1 MLNSQPEPGFYS
13 VFRFYAVLR
22 LVASLFVPLATLIT
36 GLNWE
41 TPVNWIIVALFSTGQ
56 SLVLLAFLY
65 WRWLEQR
72 LGRWYIPLLLG
83 IATLGLLVDQQFMSS
98 RQGMAESGF
107 MFILLIL
114 VAWQY
119 SFRTVIAYTLG
130 VGLVEAVLNF
140 ILPTK
145 IYFVATLPGA
155 EWVIMLGFLA
165 ARSVAYLLLGYIVN
179 RLARA
184 QRAQRQELAEANRKL
199 VSHAEML
206 EQLATSR
213 ERLRLAR
220 ELHDTLAHT
229 LSALAVQAD
238 AALTV
243 GEAAPERTS
252 ALLEQMAVSAR
263 SGLDETRRAL
273 RALRASPLEE
283 LGLVEALRT
292 LAEDRAARGGFE
304 LKLDLDEMPDDLS
317 PEVEQCFFRVAQEA
331 LENTQQHA
339 RASQVELALQAQTQ
353 AVTLIVSDNGA
364 GLDAWQKEGENG
376 LGIQGMRER
385 AELIGASLDVN
396 SQPGQGVQVILRWER
411 VA

>member
-1 MLNSQPEPGFYS
+1 MRESQPEPGFYS

-22 LVASLFVPLATLIT
+22 LVASLFVPLAALIT
-36 GLNWE
+36 GQDWQ
-41 TPVNWIIVALFSTGQ
+41 TPVNWMVVVLFSVGQ
-56 SLVLLAFLY
+56 SLLILGLLY
-65 WRWLEQR
+65 WHWLEDR
-72 LGRWYIPLLLG
+72 LGRWYIPLLLA
-83 IATLGLLVDQQFMSS
+83 IATLGLLIDQQLMSS

-114 VAWQY
+114 VSWQY
-119 SFRTVIAYTLG
+119 SFRTVIAFTLG
-130 VGLVEAVLNF
+130 VGLVDAALNF
-140 ILPTK
+140 LLPTK
-145 IYFVATLPGA
+145 IYLFTALPGA
-155 EWVIMLGFLA
+155 EWVILLGFLA

-179 RLARA
+179 RLAQA

-243 GEAAPERTS
+243 NGADKDRTNT
-252 ALLEQMAVSAR
+252 LLEQMAVSAR

-273 RALRASPLEE
+273 RALRASPLEQ
-283 LGLVEALRT
+283 LGLVEALRS
-292 LAEDRAARGGFE
+292 LAQDCAARGGLE
-304 LKLDLDEMPDDLS
+304 LKLELDELPDDLS
-317 PEVEQCFFRVAQEA
+317 PEVEQCFYRVAQEA
-331 LENTQQHA
+331 LENAKRHA
-339 RASQVELALQAQTQ
+339 QASQVELVLQAQPQ
-353 AVTLIVSDNGA
+353 AVVLKVSDNGA
-364 GLDAWQKEGENG
+364 GFDSGQKDGENS

-385 AELIGASLDVN
+385 AELIGASLEVTG
-396 SQPGQGVQVILRWER
+396 QPGQGVQVVLCWER
-411 VA
+411 AA